1 MSYIDALK
9 EIHALDW
16 TPDCA
21 YPVQGKPIRY
31 VSTAKLKRQIMPVLD
46 RHGLYVQ
53 TSMTDMKR
61 TESAVAVCMELSII
75 DNSADTPAPIITAH
89 FYGEGKGDKA
99 MMIA

>member
-21 YPVQGKPIRY
+21 YPVKGKAVRY

-53 TSMTDMKR
+53 TAVIDMKR
-61 TESAVAVCMELSII
+61 TESTVAVRMEFTIY
-75 DNSADTPAPIITAH
+75 DTATDGTVPVIT
-89 FYGEGKGDKA
+89 
-99 MMIA
+99 